1 MATAYDIVLRA
12 YRKLGIVAEDEPMT
26 ADQAA
31 NGIDALNMMMHGW
44 ELHGV
49 NVLHADL
56 ALTDTFPLQ
65 AKFQETTVYL
75 LASKLAPDNSLPAPD
90 TDRFMR
96 ALQSAYL
103 IIDEARL
110 PNALVFNPSR
120 RRAWLP

>member
-12 YRKLGIVAEDEPMT
+12 NRKVGLVAEDEPLS

-56 ALTDTFPLQ
+56 ALTDTFPLPNR
-65 AKFQETTVYL
+65 FHETTVYL
-75 LASKLAPDNSLPAPD
+75 LADRLAPDNSRAAPD
-90 TDRFMR
+90 TDKFMR
-96 ALQSAYL
+96 ALQGAYM
-103 IIDEARL
+103 IADEAKMPRS
-110 PNALVFNPSR
+110 LVYSPSR
-120 RRAWLP
+120 RGVWQL

>member
-12 YRKLGIVAEDEPMT
+12 YRKIGIVAEDEPMS

-31 NGIDALNMMMHGW
+31 NGIAALNMMMHGW

-65 AKFQETTVYL
+65 NRFHETTVYL
-75 LASKLAPDNSLPAPD
+75 LADRLAPENSRPAPD
-90 TDRFMR
+90 ADTFMR
-96 ALQSAYL
+96 ALQAAYM
-103 IIDEARL
+103 IIDEATL
-110 PNALVFNPSR
+110 PRALVLNPSSR
-120 RRAWLP
+120 RLWRS